1 MNIPNVNIAKS
12 TEIPNGRYS
21 PRVPSNS
28 HNINQQPFIN
38 NLGLGSANT
47 TVRLSRPSSPR
58 VSQPTNPSHQ
68 PFMPSSVNS
77 YTIPNPVVLPTTSLI
92 NSTTYTSNQ
101 PISSYSSPY
110 YYQQTNFHPSQFQP
124 QPISTS
130 YSTLLPLK
138 TSNIDSIRPS
148 KNIFPNDTYMNK
160 TKFD

>member
-1 MNIPNVNIAKS
+1 MNIPNANIAKS
-12 TEIPNGRYS
+12 TEITNRRYS
-21 PRVPSNS
+21 PRALSNS
-28 HNINQQPFIN
+28 NNINQQPFIN

-58 VSQPTNPSHQ
+58 VSQPANPIHQ
-68 PFMPSSVNS
+68 PFIPSSINS

-92 NSTTYTSNQ
+92 NSMTYTPNQ

-110 YYQQTNFHPSQFQP
+110 YYQQTNFHPSQFQH

-130 YSTLLPLK
+130 YSMLLPLK

-148 KNIFPNDTYMNK
+148 KNIFPTDTYVNR